1 MYFIYGQEDYY
12 INEKLSELQK
22 VYKQE
27 NIIILKENYEIIEFL
42 NSFLSESL
50 FDIPKLYIVYDFPLF
65 LSSKLTKKESN
76 FIDLFIQTF
85 SKKQKNTLIFV
96 LNKEKPSNNK
106 FTDFIINNFEVFEFK
121 KTISN
126 QWNQKI
132 NEFIFKNNIKITQ
145 TDLFYFIEKNPK
157 DLTFV
162 LNELDKLNSLKT
174 NQIITREFIDNY
186 ISDVNLNQ
194 TFAFMNSL
202 ETNNISKIYEKYKE
216 RTNEGDSIILLV
228 SQLFNIFNLCFSIY
242 LLKQLKYS
250 DYKIAQELNI
260 QEWRYK
266 KLLQILRTYEINKIK
281 NILTNLSF
289 VDFDL
294 KTTEIL
300 DVDIFETY
308 LITNFF

>member
-27 NIIILKENYEIIEFL
+27 NIIILKENYEITEFL
-42 NSFLSESL
+42 DSFLSESL

-76 FIDLFIQTF
+76 FIDLFIKTF
-85 SKKQKNTLIFV
+85 KKQKNTLIFV

-162 LNELDKLNSLKT
+162 LNELDKLNSK
-174 NQIITREFIDNY
+174 NKSNHNKR
-186 ISDVNLNQ
+186 
-194 TFAFMNSL
+194 
-202 ETNNISKIYEKYKE
+202 IY
-216 RTNEGDSIILLV
+216 R
-228 SQLFNIFNLCFSIY
+228 
-242 LLKQLKYS
+242 
-250 DYKIAQELNI
+250 
-260 QEWRYK
+260 
-266 KLLQILRTYEINKIK
+266 
-281 NILTNLSF
+281 
-289 VDFDL
+289 
-294 KTTEIL
+294 
-300 DVDIFETY
+300 
-308 LITNFF
+308 

>member
-27 NIIILKENYEIIEFL
+27 NIIILKENYEITEFL
-42 NSFLSESL
+42 DSFLSESL

-76 FIDLFIQTF
+76 FIDLFIKTF

-216 RTNEGDSIILLV
+216 RTNEGDSII
-228 SQLFNIFNLCFSIY
+228 C
-242 LLKQLKYS
+242 
-250 DYKIAQELNI
+250 
-260 QEWRYK
+260 
-266 KLLQILRTYEINKIK
+266 
-281 NILTNLSF
+281 
-289 VDFDL
+289 
-294 KTTEIL
+294 
-300 DVDIFETY
+300 
-308 LITNFF
+308 